1 MIGND
6 FWTKLKVTSD
16 DIAFESANYLVLATP
31 GSWRAKAR
39 SDTDRNLGEY
49 AVVHKAYG
57 TIDHTCNNLPTA
69 IATANTLED
78 ALKSINKG
86 TEPNENVISLV
97 PKDRPQ

>member
-16 DIAFESANYLVLATP
+16 DIAFETSNYLVVVSP
-31 GSWRAKAR
+31 GDWRLKAR

-49 AVVHKAYG
+49 VVVQKQYG
-57 TIDHTCNNLPTA
+57 TIEHTCNNLPTA

-78 ALKSINKG
+78 ALKSITKG

-97 PKDRPQ
+97 PKDRT

>member
-1 MIGND
+1 MLGND
-6 FWTKLKVTSD
+6 FWTKLKVNSD
-16 DIAFESANYLVLATP
+16 AIAFESSNYVVLATP
-31 GSWRAKAR
+31 PDWRAKAR

-49 AVVHKAYG
+49 IVVHKLYG

-86 TEPNENVISLV
+86 TEPHENIVSIV
-97 PKDRPQ
+97 PKDRPK

>member
-16 DIAFESANYLVLATP
+16 AIAFETSSYLVVVTP
-31 GSWRAKAR
+31 GDWRAKAR
-39 SDTDRNLGEY
+39 SDTDRNLGEFS
-49 AVVHKAYG
+49 VVNKEYG
-57 TIDHTCNNLPTA
+57 TVEHSCNNLPTA

-86 TEPNENVISLV
+86 TEPHENVISLV
-97 PKDRPQ
+97 PKDRT

>member
-16 DIAFESANYLVLATP
+16 AIAYESTNYLVLATP
-31 GSWRAKAR
+31 SGWRALSR

-49 AVVHKAYG
+49 AVVNKRYG
-57 TIDHTCNNLPTA
+57 AIEHTCNNLPTA

-97 PKDRPQ
+97 PKDRT